1 MTGRSVG
8 RRSDRNGTCSF
19 RVLPPSSSSPASSF
33 FHCGSSAQLSSAQH
47 SGDRQRDGS
56 ILRVGIVVSGTANYF
71 VRAILGRRG
80 DGETVFC
87 HAYCLYALSLSPSCL
102 SFSFSFILSCSAPP
116 SLLTGCHALPLAVYG
131 IVRTLAKRPEYR
143 HRMPPSL
150 PPSLSLPSPG
160 PGSVPWAVVV
170 AGWLAGWLPVVLC
183 SIARLMMPE
192 SAADVR
198 PSASAS

>member
-87 HAYCLYALSLSPSCL
+87 HAYCLYALPLSPSCL
-102 SFSFSFILSCSAPP
+102 SFSFSSIYCGAPKGYFA
-116 SLLTGCHALPLAVYG
+116 SFFLTSGVAQLARSRSSREGDKIGKV
-131 IVRTLAKRPEYR
+131 
-143 HRMPPSL
+143 
-150 PPSLSLPSPG
+150 
-160 PGSVPWAVVV
+160 
-170 AGWLAGWLPVVLC
+170 
-183 SIARLMMPE
+183 
-192 SAADVR
+192 
-198 PSASAS
+198 